1 MTGRIQDEIR
11 QLARE
16 QDALI
21 LAHNYQHPEVQEI
34 ADFIGDS
41 FELAKAGREAPHS
54 RIIFCGVH
62 FMAETAKILSPEKS
76 VHMPDTHAGCP
87 MANMISDRVLQKLKE
102 KYPGAGVMAYVNTS
116 AKVKA
121 MSDVCCT
128 SANAVQVA
136 EMYFPEEQPIIF
148 VPDVS
153 LGTTVKER
161 ANRNI
166 ILYEGFCPTHHR
178 ILAEDVRRA
187 RARYP
192 LAKVIAHPECTEEV
206 KAEADYVESTSGM
219 LRKAATDPALE
230 FIVCTEQG
238 LIHRLQR
245 EMPDKTFYSPSELNV
260 CPNMKKTTLD
270 KIRVTLETHNNEIF
284 VEEEVREL
292 AYQALDRMM
301 ACSALAAPLLEG
313 RERQREQR
321 FVAVP
326 A

>member
-1 MTGRIQDEIR
+1 MALTIQEEIR
-11 QLARE
+11 QLAQE
-16 QDALI
+16 QGAVI

-41 FELAKAGREAPHS
+41 FELAKVGREVPQ
-54 RIIFCGVH
+54 RMIVFCGVH

-87 MANMISDRVLQKLKE
+87 MANMISDKVLAKLKE
-102 KYPGAGVMAYVNTS
+102 KHPGAGVMAYVNSS

-136 EMYFPEEQPIIF
+136 EVYFPEDQPIIF

-153 LGTTVKER
+153 LGAYVKER
-161 ANRNI
+161 AKRKI

-178 ILAEDVRRA
+178 ILPEDVRRA
-187 RARYP
+187 KANYP
-192 LAKVIAHPECTEEV
+192 NAKVIAHPECQQEV
-206 KAEADYVESTSGM
+206 MDLADYVESTSGM
-219 LRKAATDPALE
+219 LRQAKADPARE

-245 EMPDKTFYSPSELNV
+245 EIPEKIFYSPSELNV

-270 KIRVTLETHNNEIF
+270 KIKITLETHNNPIY
-284 VEEEVREL
+284 VEEEVWQGAYAALERMMQTSSLQAPLVTREMRQEWREL
-292 AYQALDRMM
+292 AQ
-301 ACSALAAPLLEG
+301 
-313 RERQREQR
+313 
-321 FVAVP
+321 VA
-326 A
+326 

>member
-1 MTGRIQDEIR
+1 MSGRIQDEIR
-11 QLARE
+11 DLARE

-41 FELAKAGREAPHS
+41 FELAKAGREASQS

-87 MANMISDRVLQKLKE
+87 MANMISDKVLQKLKDR
-102 KYPGAGVMAYVNTS
+102 YVGAGVMAYVNTS

-136 EMYFPEEQPIIF
+136 ECYFPEDQPIIF

-178 ILAEDVRRA
+178 ILADDVRRA
-187 RARYP
+187 RANYP
-192 LAKVIAHPECTEEV
+192 NAKVIAHPECTEEV
-206 KAEADYVESTSGM
+206 KFEADYVESTSGM
-219 LRKAATDPALE
+219 LRMAAQDSARE

-245 EMPDKTFYSPSELNV
+245 ELPDKIFYSPSELNV

-270 KIRVTLETHNNEIF
+270 KIKIVLETHENEIF
-284 VEEEVREL
+284 VDEDVRVL
-292 AYQALDRMM
+292 AYQSLDRMM
-301 ACSALAAPLLEG
+301 ACSKLAAPLLEG
-313 RERQREQR
+313 KERQRASER
-321 FVAVP
+321 VAVV